1 MNMRKLLVRAVLAI
15 VAATSGV
22 AIVEAAAPDPVLGT
36 WQLNISKS
44 TFTPGPAH
52 KSQVRTYS
60 QSGQSIALVIKTVAA
75 DGKELTRQ
83 TTYQQDGKDY
93 PYTGNPDVDS
103 ISVKQVDSNTAKYML
118 KKAGKAVETGSR
130 TVSKDGKTLTLKA
143 KGTTAK
149 GEKYENVL
157 VFDKQ

>member
-1 MNMRKLLVRAVLAI
+1 M
-15 VAATSGV
+15 
-22 AIVEAAAPDPVLGT
+22 
-36 WQLNISKS
+36 
-44 TFTPGPAH
+44 
-52 KSQVRTYS
+52 
-60 QSGQSIALVIKTVAA
+60 
-75 DGKELTRQ
+75 TRQ
-83 TTYQQDGKDY
+83 TTYQQDSKDY
-93 PYTGNPDVDS
+93 PYAGNPDVDS
-103 ISVKQVDSNTAKYML
+103 ISVKQVDSNTAKYIL

>member
-1 MNMRKLLVRAVLAI
+1 MRKLLVLAVLAI
-15 VAATSGV
+15 VAATTGV
-22 AIVEAAAPDPVLGT
+22 AIAEAAAPGPVIGT

-44 TFTPGPAH
+44 TFTPGPAY

-60 QSGQSIALVIKTVAA
+60 QSGQSIALVTKTVAA
-75 DGKELTRQ
+75 DGKEITRQ

-103 ISVKQVDSNTAKYML
+103 ISVKQVDSNTAKYIL